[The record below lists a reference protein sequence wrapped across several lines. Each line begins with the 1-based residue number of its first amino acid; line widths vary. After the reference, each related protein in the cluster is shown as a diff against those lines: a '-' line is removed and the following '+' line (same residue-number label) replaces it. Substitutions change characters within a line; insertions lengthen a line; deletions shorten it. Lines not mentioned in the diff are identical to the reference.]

1 MVGPP
6 SQPGP
11 SVPSPGDVL
20 RGKYR
25 IERILGRGGMGVV
38 ALAHHLRL
46 DHPVAIKVLKP
57 NPTEPHAAERFAREA
72 RAAARLHG
80 EHVVR
85 ILDVDDSESGLPFI
99 VMEYLEGT
107 DLEKF
112 VKERGGLPV
121 PEAVEYVLQAC
132 AGVAEAHAA
141 GIVHRDL
148 KPSNLFLVRRPDGSP
163 CVKLVDFGISKPLEA
178 TDEMALT
185 DTEWVVGSPMY
196 MAPEQL
202 RSARDVDL
210 RTDVWA
216 LGLVIYRLLTGKHAF
231 EAESRPAV
239 ILRIAAEAPT
249 PLESLRPDVPPA
261 LVQIIL
267 RCLAKDRNA
276 RFARVEEL
284 AAALEPFAPP
294 RVQPVR
300 RSSGSTAAALPA
312 SSPSSSSGVAAPNT
326 LSSGVL
332 GPASSSGVVAAGSSV
347 PADEM
352 TTVSGSSPMGSTT
365 GAHVSH
371 VSHVSKVEARPRG
384 PWVVVAASVAAG
396 AIVAAIAGGVWRA
409 VRAPA
414 PVQTSIESNAPA
426 SPQPATPAPSA
437 AAVVPATTPHV
448 ATPAPAAQPSASDAP
463 AAPAASARPA
473 SPRPAPTTHHPSVA
487 TPKRSPSP
495 PSTSESKDPL
505 DINLK

>member
-46 DHPVAIKVLKP
+46 DHPVAIKVLRP

-107 DLEKF
+107 DLEKI

-132 AGVAEAHAA
+132 EGVAEAHAA

-148 KPSNLFLVRRPDGSP
+148 KPSNLFLVHRPDGSP

-216 LGLVIYRLLTGKHAF
+216 LGLVLYRLLTGKHAF

-249 PLESLRPDVPPA
+249 PMESLRPDVPPA
-261 LVQIIL
+261 LTQIIL

-300 RSSGSTAAALPA
+300 RSSGSTTAALPQ
-312 SSPSSSSGVAAPNT
+312 SPTSSSGVVAPIT

-352 TTVSGSSPMGSTT
+352 TTLSGSGQMGSTT

-371 VSHVSKVEARPRG
+371 VSHVSQVQARPRG

-396 AIVAAIAGGVWRA
+396 AIVAAIAGGVWRF
-409 VRAPA
+409 VRGPA
-414 PVQTSIESNAPA
+414 PVQPSVESNAPA
-426 SPQPATPAPSA
+426 SPLPVTAAPSA
-437 AAVVPATTPHV
+437 AALAPATTPPAGPPV
-448 ATPAPAAQPSASDAP
+448 PATDPSAS
-463 AAPAASARPA
+463 AAPAASATAATPA
-473 SPRPAPTTHHPSVA
+473 PPRPAPTTHHPSVA
-487 TPKRSPSP
+487 TPKRN
-495 PSTSESKDPL
+495 PSTPSTDESKDPL